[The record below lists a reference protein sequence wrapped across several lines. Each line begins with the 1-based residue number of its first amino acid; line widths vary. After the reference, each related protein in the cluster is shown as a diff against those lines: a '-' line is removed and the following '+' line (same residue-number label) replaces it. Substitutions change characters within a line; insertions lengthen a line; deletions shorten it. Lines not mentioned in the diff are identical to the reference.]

1 METKRKILFTYN
13 KLSEK
18 EAKNLE
24 ILGLI
29 KKRGVI
35 SRTDIS
41 KITGI
46 NIVSVS
52 NYIKNYIDKKL
63 VLEKGFGISSGG
75 RKPELVELN
84 IKENYIIGADI
95 GDAEVRVSLADLGM
109 NIIEKAKVERQKS
122 NVQETVSGI
131 IEETIKKSK
140 IDARNIRA
148 VGLGIS
154 DNSLISI
161 GTAIEKKFGVEVF
174 FAGPASCAAFGE
186 RCLNPNA
193 DVKDLLY
200 MHSDIG
206 RGIVIKGITCFGS
219 AGSNGEIRVLTE
231 KVPKELEDE
240 FYEQSKYLRPW
251 NRSLGIA
258 YMAKQEVARGIGTK
272 IVDLANGQIENI
284 AQELVIKAA
293 MENDDVASNIIHSV
307 GINLGLRISYL
318 INLFNPEAVVIGGGI
333 ERAGDLILGPIKKIV
348 QRLAFSKQA
357 STVKIMPGTLGDDA
371 ISLGAASIAI
381 REIFLKV

>member
-52 NYIKNYIDKKL
+52 NYIKSYIDKKL

-122 NVQETVSGI
+122 NVQEAVSGI

-174 FAGPASCAAFGE
+174 FAGLASCAAFGE

-206 RGIVIKGITCFGS
+206 RGIAIKGITCFGS
-219 AGSNGEIRVLTE
+219 AGSNGEIQVLTE

>member
-1 METKRKILFTYN
+1 METERKMIFTCN

-95 GDAEVRVSLADLGM
+95 GEAEVRVLLEDLGM
-109 NIIEKAKVERQKS
+109 NIIEKAKIEIKKS
-122 NVQETVSGI
+122 NVQESVIGI

-140 IDARNIRA
+140 IDARSIRTI
-148 VGLGIS
+148 GLGIS
-154 DNSLISI
+154 DDSFISM
-161 GTAIEKKFGVEVF
+161 GKVVEKKFGVEVF

-206 RGIVIKGITCFGS
+206 RGIVIKGIACFGS
-219 AGSNGEIRVLTE
+219 AGPNGEMQAITE
-231 KVPKELEDE
+231 KVPEEREDE

-258 YMAKQEVARGIGTK
+258 YMAKKEVERGIGTK
-272 IVDLANGQIENI
+272 MVDLAKGQIENI
-284 AQELVIKAA
+284 TQELVIKAA
-293 MENDDVASNIIHSV
+293 IEDDEVASNIIHSV

-333 ERAGDLILGPIKKIV
+333 EKAGDLVLGPIKKII

-357 STVKIMPGTLGDDA
+357 STVKIMPGSLGDDS
-371 ISLGAASIAI
+371 ISLGAASVAI